1 MVLGKRLICYTI
13 LYSALSQHICGGE
26 PMKRHQRK
34 RGCRIG
40 VVLALVAFLGALM
53 CISFFSV
60 KVLLTVVAILL
71 IVIGIYLMRL

>member
-1 MVLGKRLICYTI
+1 
-13 LYSALSQHICGGE
+13 
-26 PMKRHQRK
+26 MKRHQR
-34 RGCRIG
+34 RHGCRIG
-40 VVLALVAFLGALM
+40 AVLAIVAFLGALM